1 MTAEWLTGR
10 FRAIV
15 SSDSGLGKM
24 TRRIY
29 PTRFGQ
35 MHLRSNDGKGK
46 GVPLVLLHM
55 SPRSGA
61 MWETLQE
68 RLERPTHAPDRLGY
82 GFSDAPPWALSLEQ
96 YAQST
101 VDTLKA
107 AGVQGEVDV
116 MGMHTG
122 SLEAVEVAHQLGSQ
136 VRRVIVVGMPLFS
149 TEEQQRQLEKYS
161 EQPLRPATEGGHV
174 LGAWRGGFAFR
185 QPPYDLADVQRR
197 FVEHVL
203 AANPG
208 AAFRAACSYPIEKKL
223 KSLKAPLTV
232 FAPHDEIIEQTV
244 RVKPLLKPGATFVD
258 LPEMGQDLFHDDL
271 DRMVT
276 LVNRHLPP

>member
-1 MTAEWLTGR
+1 MTAQWMTGR
-10 FRAIV
+10 FRAITP
-15 SSDSGLGKM
+15 DIGLPKI

-35 MHLRSNDGKGK
+35 MHLRSTDGKGK

-61 MWETLQE
+61 MWEMLQE
-68 RLERPTHAPDRLGY
+68 RLERPTYAPDRLGY

-96 YAQST
+96 YAQAT
-101 VDTLKA
+101 VDTLKE
-107 AGVQGEVDV
+107 AGVAGEVDV
-116 MGMHTG
+116 LGMHTG
-122 SLEAVEVAHQLGSQ
+122 SFEAIEVAHQLGSQ
-136 VRRVIVVGMPLFS
+136 VRRLIAVGMPLFS
-149 TEEQQRQLEKYS
+149 AEEQQRQMEKYN
-161 EQPLRPATEGGHV
+161 EQPLRPAAEGGHV

-185 QPPYDLADVQRR
+185 QPPYDLADVHRR

-208 AAFRAACSYPIEKKL
+208 AAFRAACGYPIERKL
-223 KSLKAPLTV
+223 KSLKSPLTV
-232 FAPHDEIIEQTV
+232 FAPHDDIVEQTE
-244 RVKPLLKPGATFVD
+244 RVKPLLKPGANFVD
-258 LPEMGQDLFHDDL
+258 LPEFGQDPFNVAL
-271 DRMVT
+271 DRIVA

>member
-1 MTAEWLTGR
+1 
-10 FRAIV
+10 
-15 SSDSGLGKM
+15 M

-35 MHLRSNDGKGK
+35 LHLRSNDGK

-61 MWETLQE
+61 MWELFQE
-68 RLERPTHAPDRLGY
+68 KLERPSFAPDRLGY
-82 GFSDAPPWALSLEQ
+82 GYSDAPPWALSLEQ

-101 VDTLKA
+101 VDALKA
-107 AGVQGEVDV
+107 AGVQGAVDIL
-116 MGMHTG
+116 GIHAG
-122 SLEAVEVAHQLGSQ
+122 SIEAIEVAHQLGSQ
-136 VRRVIVVGMPLFS
+136 ARRVAVVGMPLFS

-161 EQPLRPATEGGHV
+161 EQPLKPATEGGHV

-185 QPPYDLADVQRR
+185 QPPYDLGDVHRR

-208 AAFRAACSYPIEKKL
+208 AAFRAACGYAIEKKL

-232 FAPHDEIIEQTV
+232 FAPHDDILEQTQ
-244 RVKPLLKPGATFVD
+244 RVKPLLKSDAVYVD
-258 LPEMGQDLFHDDL
+258 LPDLSQDVFHVAL
-271 DRMVT
+271 ERMT
-276 LVNRHLPP
+276 ALVNRHLPA

>member
-1 MTAEWLTGR
+1 MP
-10 FRAIV
+10 
-15 SSDSGLGKM
+15 
-24 TRRIY
+24 RRIY

-35 MHLRSNDGKGK
+35 MHLRLTLGK

-55 SPRSGA
+55 SPRSSA
-61 MWETLQE
+61 MFELLQE
-68 RLERPTHAPDRLGY
+68 RLERPTYAPDRLGY

-101 VDTLKA
+101 VDTLDA
-107 AGVQGEVDV
+107 AGIDGDFDLL
-116 MGMHTG
+116 GIHTG
-122 SLEAVEVAHQLGSQ
+122 AVEAIEVALQIGAR
-136 VRRVIVVGMPLFS
+136 VRRVVAVGMPLFS
-149 TEEQQRQLEKYS
+149 AEEQQRQLEKYS

-185 QPPYDLADVQRR
+185 QPPYDLGDVHRR

-208 AAFRAACSYPIEKKL
+208 AAFRAVCGYPIEKKL
-223 KSLKAPLTV
+223 KILKTPLTI
-232 FAPHDEIIEQTV
+232 FAPHDDILQQTL
-244 RVKPLLKPGATFVD
+244 RVKALLKPEAHFVD
-258 LPEMGQDLFHDDL
+258 LPELGQDPFQVAV

-276 LVNRHLPP
+276 LVNRHLPL

>member
-15 SSDSGLGKM
+15 ADSGLPTM

-35 MHLRSNDGKGK
+35 IHLRANDGKGK
-46 GVPLVLLHM
+46 GVPLVLLHL
-55 SPRSGA
+55 SPRSSA
-61 MWETLQE
+61 MWEMLQE
-68 RLERPTHAPDRLGY
+68 RLERPSYAPDRLGY

-107 AGVQGEVDV
+107 AGVEGDVDLL
-116 MGMHTG
+116 GIHTG
-122 SLEAVEVAHQLGSQ
+122 SFEAIEVAHQLGSQ
-136 VRRVIVVGMPLFS
+136 VRRVIAVGMPLFS

-161 EQPLRPATEGGHV
+161 EQPLRPAAEGGHV

-185 QPPYDLADVQRR
+185 QPPYDLADVHRR

-208 AAFRAACSYPIEKKL
+208 AAFRAACGYPIEKKL

-232 FAPHDEIIEQTV
+232 FAPHDDIIEQTL
-244 RVKPLLKPGATFVD
+244 RVKPLLKAGSTYID
-258 LPEMGQDLFHDDL
+258 LPEVGQDPFHAAL
-271 DRMVT
+271 DRMAT
-276 LVNRHLPP
+276 LVNRHLSS

>member
-1 MTAEWLTGR
+1 
-10 FRAIV
+10 
-15 SSDSGLGKM
+15 M

-29 PTRFGQ
+29 STRFGQ
-35 MHLRSNDGKGK
+35 MHLRSREGK

-61 MWETLQE
+61 MWELLQE
-68 RLERPTHAPDRLGY
+68 KLERPTYAPDRLGY

-101 VDTLKA
+101 VDTLDA
-107 AGVQGEVDV
+107 AGIDGDIDLL
-116 MGMHTG
+116 GIHIG
-122 SLEAVEVAHQLGSQ
+122 AIEAIEVAHQIGAR
-136 VRRVIVVGMPLFS
+136 VRRIIAVGVPLFS

-161 EQPLRPATEGGHV
+161 EQPLRPATEGGDV
-174 LGAWRGGFAFR
+174 L
-185 QPPYDLADVQRR
+185 RR

-208 AAFRAACSYPIEKKL
+208 AAFRAVCGYPIEKKL
-223 KSLKAPLTV
+223 KSLKTPLTV
-232 FAPHDEIIEQTV
+232 FAPHDDIIQQTL
-244 RVKPLLKPGATFVD
+244 RVKPLLKPGANYVD
-258 LPEMGQDLFHDDL
+258 LPELGQDPFHAAA
-271 DRMVT
+271 DRMAT

>member
-1 MTAEWLTGR
+1 MP
-10 FRAIV
+10 
-15 SSDSGLGKM
+15 
-24 TRRIY
+24 RRIY

-35 MHLRSNDGKGK
+35 MHMRSTFGK

-55 SPRSGA
+55 SPRSSA
-61 MWETLQE
+61 MWKLLQE
-68 RLERPTHAPDRLGY
+68 RLDRPTYAPDRLGY

-107 AGVQGEVDV
+107 AGLQGEVDIL
-116 MGMHTG
+116 GIHTG
-122 SLEAVEVAHQLGSQ
+122 SIEAIEVAHQIASQ
-136 VRRVIVVGMPLFS
+136 ARRVVAVGMPLFYP
-149 TEEQQRQLEKYS
+149 EEQQRQLEMYS

-185 QPPYDLADVQRR
+185 QPPYDLGDVHSR

-208 AAFRAACSYPIEKKL
+208 AAFRAACGYAIEQKL

-232 FAPHDEIIEQTV
+232 FAPHDDIIEQTR
-244 RVKPLLKPGATFVD
+244 RVKPLLKAGATYVD
-258 LPEMGQDLFHDDL
+258 LPEVSHDPFHIAVE
-271 DRMVT
+271 RMLT
-276 LVNRHLPP
+276 LVKRHLPP

>member
-1 MTAEWLTGR
+1 ML
-10 FRAIV
+10 
-15 SSDSGLGKM
+15 
-24 TRRIY
+24 RRIY

-35 MHLRSNDGKGK
+35 MHLRSNEGK

-61 MWETLQE
+61 MWEMLQE
-68 RLERPTHAPDRLGY
+68 KLERPTHAPDRLGY

-101 VDTLKA
+101 VDTLRA
-107 AGVQGEVDV
+107 AGIDGEVDIL
-116 MGMHTG
+116 GIHTG
-122 SLEAVEVAHQLGSQ
+122 SIEAIELAHQIGSH
-136 VRRVIVVGMPLFS
+136 VRRVIAVGMPLFS
-149 TEEQQRQLEKYS
+149 AEEQQRQLEKYS

-185 QPPYDLADVQRR
+185 QPPYDLADIHRR

-208 AAFRAACSYPIEKKL
+208 AAFRAACGYPIEKKL
-223 KSLKAPLTV
+223 KSLKAPFTV
-232 FAPHDEIIEQTV
+232 LAPHDDIIEQTQ
-244 RVKPLLKPGATFVD
+244 RVQPMLKPGATYVD
-258 LPEMGQDLFHDDL
+258 LPELTQDPFHASL

>member
-1 MTAEWLTGR
+1 MP
-10 FRAIV
+10 
-15 SSDSGLGKM
+15 
-24 TRRIY
+24 RRIY

-35 MHLRSNDGKGK
+35 MHLRLTLGK

-61 MWETLQE
+61 MFELLQE
-68 RLERPTHAPDRLGY
+68 RLERPTYAPDRLGY
-82 GFSDAPPWALSLEQ
+82 GFSDAPPWAMSLEQ

-101 VDTLKA
+101 VDTLDA
-107 AGVQGEVDV
+107 AGIDGDFDLL
-116 MGMHTG
+116 GIHTG
-122 SLEAVEVAHQLGSQ
+122 AVEAIEVALQIGAR
-136 VRRVIVVGMPLFS
+136 VRRVVAVGVPLFS
-149 TEEQQRQLEKYS
+149 AEEQQRQLEKYS

-185 QPPYDLADVQRR
+185 QPPYDLGDVHRR

-208 AAFRAACSYPIEKKL
+208 AAFRAVCSYPIGKKL
-223 KSLKAPLTV
+223 RSLKTPLTV
-232 FAPHDEIIEQTV
+232 FAPHDDILQQTL
-244 RVKPLLKPGATFVD
+244 RVKALLRPEADFVD
-258 LPEMGQDLFHDDL
+258 LPELGQDPFQVAV

-276 LVNRHLPP
+276 LVNRHLPL

>member
-1 MTAEWLTGR
+1 
-10 FRAIV
+10 
-15 SSDSGLGKM
+15 M

-35 MHLRSNDGKGK
+35 MHLRSNEGT

-61 MWETLQE
+61 MWEFLQE
-68 RLERPTHAPDRLGY
+68 RLERPTYAPDRLGY

-107 AGVQGEVDV
+107 AGISGTIDLL
-116 MGMHTG
+116 GMHTG
-122 SLEAVEVAHQLGSQ
+122 SIEAIELAHQLGSQ
-136 VRRVIVVGMPLFS
+136 VRRVIAVGMPLF
-149 TEEQQRQLEKYS
+149 TAEEQQRQLEKYS
-161 EQPLRPATEGGHV
+161 EQPLRPAIEGGHV
-174 LGAWRGGFAFR
+174 LGAWRGGLVFR
-185 QPPYDLADVQRR
+185 TPPYDLGNMHRR
-197 FVEHVL
+197 FIEHVL

-208 AAFRAACSYPIEKKL
+208 AAFRAACGYPVEKKL
-223 KSLKAPLTV
+223 KGLKAPLTV
-232 FAPHDEIIEQTV
+232 FAPHDDIFEQTQ
-244 RVKPLLKPGATFVD
+244 RVKPLLKNTAAYID
-258 LPEMGQDLFHDDL
+258 LPELGFDPFHAAI

-276 LVNRHLPP
+276 LVNRHSPA